1 MTKNKVKLIYD
12 KKLDNNKELEEQT
25 NYYDNLNID
34 NEFDISKAVFLK
46 TQTKR
51 INMIIPNSI
60 FVEAEK
66 ISKKTGTGYQNTL
79 KTAMAI
85 GLHQLSK
92 QL

>member
-1 MTKNKVKLIYD
+1 M
-12 KKLDNNKELEEQT
+12 
-25 NYYDNLNID
+25 
-34 NEFDISKAVFLK
+34 K